1 MTILGDNPTGRDPV
15 KDLETYLK
23 GEYQKGMPLRMTV
36 RVPSSTGYQLRDQV
50 VSRLEIA
57 NALRLLPL
65 RQRRVVELLFE
76 ADRPAEEVA
85 RVLGVSERT
94 VYDDR
99 AKALAMMAGIIYV
112 EAA

>member
-1 MTILGDNPTGRDPV
+1 MAILGDNPTGRDPV

-23 GEYQKGMPLRMTV
+23 GEYQKGLPLRMTV
-36 RVPSSTGYQLRDQV
+36 RVPSSTGYRLRDQV
-50 VSRLEIA
+50 VSRLEVA
-57 NALRLLPL
+57 SALRQLPL

-76 ADRPAEEVA
+76 QDRPAEEVA
-85 RVLGVSERT
+85 QVLGISERT

-99 AKALAMMAGIIYV
+99 AKALASMAEVIYQ

>member
-1 MTILGDNPTGRDPV
+1 MSILGENRSGRDPV
-15 KDLETYLK
+15 RDLETYLK
-23 GEYQKGMPLRMTV
+23 GEYQRGLPLRMTV
-36 RVPSSTGYQLRDQV
+36 RVPSATGYRLRDQV
-50 VSRLEIA
+50 VSRLEVA
-57 NALRLLPL
+57 SALRVLPY

-85 RVLGVSERT
+85 ALLGVSERT

-99 AKALAMMAGIIYV
+99 AKALASMAQVIYR

>member
-1 MTILGDNPTGRDPV
+1 MGVLGTNPTGRDPV
-15 KDLETYLK
+15 KDLEAYLK

-36 RVPSSTGYQLRDQV
+36 RVPSATGYQLRDQI

-65 RQRRVVELLFE
+65 RQRRVIELLFE

-85 RVLGVSERT
+85 ATLGVSERT

-99 AKALAMMAGIIYV
+99 AKALAAMAQVIYQ